1 MIDRKLTQ
9 QLQQWLEAKA
19 EDRDIATGAMLL
31 RKLVRNLIF
40 AANFERNPQRHMK
53 MAEYQLSKFLPMRL
67 AQVTHEDV
75 QRMTKKVA
83 SINADHQLDKP
94 LPGAKNTPEKKR
106 IEKTVAF
113 RVGKRPDHDLLP
125 EEIQAYYAEN
135 LSVMQNMRACHAQLV
150 ILSSQEKQSVCPDGD
165 RYPFVKE
172 IIALDERYR
181 QNWQRYDEY
190 PAQE

>member
-31 RKLVRNLIF
+31 RKLMRNLIF

>member
-67 AQVTHEDV
+67 AEITHEDMQV
-75 QRMTKKVA
+75 MTKQVA
-83 SINADHQLDKP
+83 QIAVERKLDKP
-94 LPGAKNTPEKKR
+94 ARKKQ
-106 IEKTVAF
+106 KQ
-113 RVGKRPDHDLLP
+113 VGKRPDHDQLP
-125 EEIQAYYAEN
+125 EDIQACYAEN
-135 LSVMQNMRACHAQLV
+135 LSIMQNMRACHAQLV
-150 ILSSQEKQSVCPDGD
+150 ILSSPEKQSVCPDND

>member
-53 MAEYQLSKFLPMRL
+53 MAEYQLKKFLPMRL

-83 SINADHQLDKP
+83 QITVERKLDQP
-94 LPGAKNTPEKKR
+94 ARKKQ
-106 IEKTVAF
+106 
-113 RVGKRPDHDLLP
+113 VGKRSDHDQLP
-125 EEIQAYYAEN
+125 EDIQACYAEN
-135 LSVMQNMRACHAQLV
+135 LSIMQNMRACHAQLV
-150 ILSSQEKQSVCPDGD
+150 ILASQEKQSSCPDGD

>member
-67 AQVTHEDV
+67 AQITHEDV

-83 SINADHQLDKP
+83 SINAEHQLDKP
-94 LPGAKNTPEKKR
+94 LPGAKSTSEKKR
-106 IEKTVAF
+106 IEKTEAF
-113 RVGKRPDHDLLP
+113 QVGKRPDHDRLP
-125 EEIQAYYAEN
+125 EEIQSIYKEN
-135 LSVMQNMRACHAQLV
+135 LSIMQNMRACHAQL
-150 ILSSQEKQSVCPDGD
+150 ILLTLNEKHSSCPDGD

-172 IIALDERYR
+172 IIDLDARYHA
-181 QNWQRYDEY
+181 NWQKYDEY
-190 PAQE
+190 PPVE